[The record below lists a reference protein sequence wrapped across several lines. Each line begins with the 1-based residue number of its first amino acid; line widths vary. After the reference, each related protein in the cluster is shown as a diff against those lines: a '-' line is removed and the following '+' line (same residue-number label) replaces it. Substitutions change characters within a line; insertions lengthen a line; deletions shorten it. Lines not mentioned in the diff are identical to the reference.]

1 MVKPLILFAVIALL
15 FICIYLISGEEISFL
30 VFVTLFFFFT
40 FRYVNRTYIIIP
52 LFYTAVFIGAYHFFG
67 FEASASI
74 LLLFSTLGMHP
85 LTKNLC
91 KKISE
96 ACLIL
101 ASGVAL
107 IDVYRLV
114 TNKEKLLEF
123 SNEVLLYETDL
134 AVHDFLAKIS
144 SNRNADDKKNARIR
158 PGFSG
163 IYVSGF

>member
-1 MVKPLILFAVIALL
+1 MEVGRRGKTTYSFRCYCLIVYI
-15 FICIYLISGEEISFL
+15 IYLIFGEEISFL
-30 VFVTLFFFFT
+30 VFVTFFFFFT
-40 FRYVNRTYIIIP
+40 FRYVNRAYIIIP

-96 ACLIL
+96 ARLNL

-123 SNEVLLYETDL
+123 SNEALLYQTDL

-144 SNRNADDKKNARIR
+144 SN
-158 PGFSG
+158 
-163 IYVSGF
+163 